1 MLRVKKKR
9 AGVYNQV
16 EKLEAEAD
24 SFYMTWYSNN
34 APKKSLDFL
43 KFGKIDSYSLE
54 YLLEV

>member
-1 MLRVKKKR
+1 MYNRV
-9 AGVYNQV
+9 Q
-16 EKLEAEAD
+16 KLEAEAE

-34 APKKSLDFL
+34 AAKKNLDFL